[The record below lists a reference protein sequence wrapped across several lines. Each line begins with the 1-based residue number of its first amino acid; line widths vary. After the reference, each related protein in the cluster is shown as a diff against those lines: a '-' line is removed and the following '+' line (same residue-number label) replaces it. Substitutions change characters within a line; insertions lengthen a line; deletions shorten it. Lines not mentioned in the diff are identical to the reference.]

1 MSAKNIIY
9 GDAARTKLKLGVDKL
24 ARAVSTT
31 LGPKGGN
38 VALDKSWGT
47 PQVVHDGVTVAKEIE
62 LEDKFENMGAQI
74 VKEAASK
81 TNDVAG
87 DGTTTATVLAQAI
100 VDEGLKNISAG
111 ANAMML
117 RRGLEKATDAVVEEI
132 KNLSKKIS
140 SKAEKTQVAT
150 ISSQNEEIG
159 KIIAEAMEKVGEQGV
174 ITVDES
180 KGFDIEL
187 EYKEGMQFDKGYSS
201 AYFVT
206 NPDKMDA
213 VVEDPYILVTDAKIS
228 SMQDLV
234 PMLESFVK
242 VSKNLVII
250 ADDVDG
256 EALATLV
263 VNKLRGVLNILAV
276 KAPGFGDRR
285 KAMLEDIAVLT
296 GASLISGEMGRKLDS
311 VTIDDLGRADRII
324 ADKDNTTIVGGKG
337 DEKALKERV
346 KQIKTQIEQTTS
358 DYDKEKLQERVAK
371 LSGGVAVIKVGA
383 ATEAE
388 LKELKLRVDD
398 AVNATKAAVEEGIV
412 PGGGI
417 TFLKIRSAIDKLEL
431 KGDELTGAKILKFAL
446 EKPTRILVKN
456 TGADD
461 GKIIAEIER
470 RSEEEKNM
478 NIGYNVVKMS
488 YVDMVQ
494 DGIIDPAKVS
504 RSALQNAVSAAIM
517 ILTTECLVT
526 EAPKHDDNK
535 TPAGSGMGGMD
546 MDGMM

>member
-1 MSAKNIIY
+1 MAVKNIIY
-9 GDAARTKLKLGVDKL
+9 GDAARMKLKAGVDKL
-24 ARAVSTT
+24 AKAVATT

-47 PQVVHDGVTVAKEIE
+47 PAVVHDGVTVAKEIE

-100 VDEGLKNISAG
+100 VDAGLKNISAG
-111 ANAMML
+111 ANAMMIK
-117 RRGLEKATDAVVEEI
+117 RGLEKAVDAVVEEI
-132 KNLSKKIS
+132 KHMSKKIS
-140 SKAEKTQVAT
+140 SKEERIQVAT
-150 ISSQNEEIG
+150 ISAQSEEIG
-159 KIIAEAMEKVGEQGV
+159 KIIADAMEKVGEQGV

-201 AYFVT
+201 PYFVT
-206 NPDKMDA
+206 NPDKMESI
-213 VVEDPYILVTDAKIS
+213 VEEPYILVTDSKIS
-228 SMQDLV
+228 GMQDLL

-250 ADDVDG
+250 AEEVEG

-263 VNKLRGVLNILAV
+263 VNKLRGVLNVLAV

-285 KAMLEDIAVLT
+285 KAMMEDIAILT
-296 GASLISGEMGRKLDS
+296 GASFVSQETGRKLDS

-337 DEKALKERV
+337 DSKELQERI
-346 KQIKTQIEQTTS
+346 KQIRTQIEQGTS
-358 DYDKEKLQERVAK
+358 DYDKDKMKERLAK

-388 LKELKLRVDD
+388 LKELKLRVED

-417 TFLKIRSAIDKLEL
+417 TFLNVRKAIDNLEL
-431 KGDELTGAKILKFAL
+431 QGDENTGARILHESL
-446 EKPTRILVKN
+446 EKPARLLIRN

-461 GKIIAEIER
+461 GKILAEIER
-470 RSEEEKNM
+470 RMLEEKNT
-478 NIGYNVVKMS
+478 NVGYNVVKMS
-488 YVDMVQ
+488 FVDMVL
-494 DGIIDPAKVS
+494 DGIIDPAKVA
-504 RSALQNAVSAAIM
+504 RSALQNAVSAATM
-517 ILTTECLVT
+517 ILTTECLVA
-526 EAPKHDDNK
+526 EAPKKDEPKPGN
-535 TPAGSGMGGMD
+535 PGMGMD